1 MMALRVRAR
10 GGGEGSESAE
20 ATRATC
26 GGAGRH
32 CGHQSVKQDARCCG

>member
-20 ATRATC
+20 ATRA
-26 GGAGRH
+26 
-32 CGHQSVKQDARCCG
+32 